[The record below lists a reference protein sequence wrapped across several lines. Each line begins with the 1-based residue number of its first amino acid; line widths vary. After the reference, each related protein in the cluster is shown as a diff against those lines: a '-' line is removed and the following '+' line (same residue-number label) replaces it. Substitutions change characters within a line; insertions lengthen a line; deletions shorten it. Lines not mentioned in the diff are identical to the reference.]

1 MSIEYKC
8 ENCAASLRFDAK
20 KNMLMCDYC
29 GSEFSVDYVEESTA
43 KKQEKETK
51 AKALNEENWKDNYEE
66 NGEDSFAKMQVKVRT
81 CPSCGGTLL
90 GDENSAATF
99 CAYCGNATLTDAV
112 ITDARIP
119 DYIIPFKNTKEE
131 AQKAFLEWGKKGFI
145 TPKNFTSKSTVDK
158 ITGLYVPF
166 YLYSCFSDCDY
177 NAKAQKV
184 HTEKK
189 LMKTVE
195 ITEHYRVGRNVSVKY
210 NDIPADA
217 SEKMNDETMDLL
229 EPFDFNE
236 LEEFKKAYM
245 SGFLADKYS
254 YTDKE
259 LVERVAKRVIEYS
272 NEAAEDTITGYTD
285 FTKTNSR
292 TDISWHKTKYVMLP
306 VWILNYN
313 YNGKNYEFAMNGQSG
328 KTVGKRPVS
337 VWKAIL
343 LYMIWFVCTFIVTT
357 IISLFFAFA
366 FAPLI
371 GFITAALISIFP
383 LTNALKKQKTSITAA
398 ADHYKVGKTV
408 VNGSYDEFV
417 KRTKRV
423 IDDDD

>member
-1 MSIEYKC
+1 MAVEYKC
-8 ENCAASLRFDAK
+8 ENCAASLRFDVEK
-20 KNMLMCDYC
+20 DMLVCDYC
-29 GSEFSVDYVEESTA
+29 GSEFSVDYAEETIG
-43 KKQEKETK
+43 KKQEEETK
-51 AKALNEENWKDNYEE
+51 AQADEENWKENYEA
-66 NGEDSFAKMQVKVRT
+66 NGEESYAKMQVKVRT

-99 CAYCGNATLTDAV
+99 CAYCGNATLTEAV
-112 ITDARIP
+112 ITDARVP
-119 DYIIPFKNTKEE
+119 EYIIPFKKTKEE

-145 TPKNFTSKSTVDK
+145 TPKDFTSKSTVDK

-177 NAKAQKV
+177 TAKAQKV
-184 HTEKK
+184 HNEIKFK
-189 LMKTVE
+189 QTVE
-195 ITEHYRVGRNVSVKY
+195 ITEHYRVGRNITVKY

-259 LVERVAKRVIEYS
+259 LVERVAKRVIEYT
-272 NEAAEDTITGYTD
+272 NKAAEDTISGYTD
-285 FTKTNSR
+285 FTKTNSK
-292 TDISWHKTKYVMLP
+292 TDITWHKTKYAMLP

-337 VWKAIL
+337 VWRAIL
-343 LYMIWFVCTFIVTT
+343 LYLIWFVCSFLVITIV
-357 IISLFFAFA
+357 SLFFAFA
-366 FAPLI
+366 IAPLI
-371 GFITAALISIFP
+371 GFIAAAIISIFP
-383 LTNALKKQKTSITAA
+383 VTNAMKEQKTSMTAVA
-398 ADHYKVGKTV
+398 GHYKVGKTV
-408 VNGSYDEFV
+408 VNSRFDKFV
-417 KRTKRV
+417 KKTRRV
-423 IDDDD
+423 IIEND